1 MTYIDQY
8 EYWCTSSLFSHET
21 RKELEAIRN
30 QKEEIRDRFLKELE
44 FGTGGIRGVMGAG
57 TNRMNR
63 YTVARVTQGLANYL
77 KESGTWEKG
86 VGIAYDSRHMSR
98 EFAEEAARCLTG
110 NQIPVYLFS
119 RLTPTPL
126 LSFTIR
132 SLSLAAGIVIT
143 ASHNPPEYNGYKVY
157 WDDGGQITYP
167 KDEEIGRYIT
177 GIKDYGSIHR
187 LPLEVAEEKG
197 LLHWLGDEL
206 EDAYIKEIEQWVLSP
221 KALLQAAN
229 ELNIVYTPLH
239 GTGNLPVRRLLSQL
253 GFTNVFSVEE
263 QMEPDGDFKTVK
275 TPNPEEESAFVLA
288 LKLAEKT
295 ASDLVLATDPDGDR
309 MGVYVRDIHT
319 GKYCRLSGNMTGILI
334 CNYLLSRR
342 KETGKL
348 PLNGAVVKTIVTTQM
363 ARPLVEKYNMKLI
376 EVLTGFKY
384 IGEQIKFF
392 DESEEFTY
400 QFGFEES
407 CGCLVETCVRDKD
420 AISAVMVLCEAATY
434 YKTKGSSV
442 WEELNHLYEEFGYY
456 QEGLESVT
464 LKGEDGLAQMNKIM
478 ENFRTQSPVGAG
490 GFKIIK
496 KEDYKTGE
504 GVSGRF
510 PKSNVLRFL
519 LSEDAWFAIRP
530 SGTEPKIKFY
540 FGVKGKSFQDADEKL
555 KALKKDILTSI

>member
-206 EDAYIKEIEQWVLSP
+206 EDAY
-221 KALLQAAN
+221 
-229 ELNIVYTPLH
+229 
-239 GTGNLPVRRLLSQL
+239 
-253 GFTNVFSVEE
+253 
-263 QMEPDGDFKTVK
+263 
-275 TPNPEEESAFVLA
+275 
-288 LKLAEKT
+288 
-295 ASDLVLATDPDGDR
+295 
-309 MGVYVRDIHT
+309 
-319 GKYCRLSGNMTGILI
+319 
-334 CNYLLSRR
+334 
-342 KETGKL
+342 
-348 PLNGAVVKTIVTTQM
+348 
-363 ARPLVEKYNMKLI
+363 
-376 EVLTGFKY
+376 
-384 IGEQIKFF
+384 
-392 DESEEFTY
+392 
-400 QFGFEES
+400 
-407 CGCLVETCVRDKD
+407 
-420 AISAVMVLCEAATY
+420 
-434 YKTKGSSV
+434 
-442 WEELNHLYEEFGYY
+442 
-456 QEGLESVT
+456 
-464 LKGEDGLAQMNKIM
+464 
-478 ENFRTQSPVGAG
+478 
-490 GFKIIK
+490 K
-496 KEDYKTGE
+496 K
-504 GVSGRF
+504 
-510 PKSNVLRFL
+510 
-519 LSEDAWFAIRP
+519 
-530 SGTEPKIKFY
+530 
-540 FGVKGKSFQDADEKL
+540 
-555 KALKKDILTSI
+555 